1 MIDAHTHPVLIK
13 KYIKKHNLTKNVR
26 EGFNL
31 QNALEPIETFYY
43 QMDNAGI
50 ERSILLPID
59 TKKTFGYRIFDNEII
74 AEICRENDRFIGF
87 ASLDPNS
94 EDCLDNYEKA
104 FHDLNLKGLKLD
116 PSIQY
121 FYPNDFCNKS
131 LIEIYKK
138 CEKENIP
145 ITFHSGLSF
154 IKESV
159 MKYSYPLLFE
169 EVAQRFPKLNIIIA
183 HFGWPWVLETTALSI
198 KYSNIFIDTS
208 CLYAEKPKDFI
219 NYVFNGQIREGFIEN
234 SLRYKV
240 IFGSNHPRI
249 EILKMVE
256 AMRSLKLLDK
266 TFDLIFDKNIR
277 NILEI

>member
-13 KYIKKHNLTKNVR
+13 KYIKKYNLTKNVR

-94 EDCLDNYEKA
+94 RDCLDNYEEA

-121 FYPNDFCNKS
+121 FYPNDFCNKN

-138 CEKENIP
+138 CEKKNIP
-145 ITFHSGLSF
+145 ITF
-154 IKESV
+154 
-159 MKYSYPLLFE
+159 
-169 EVAQRFPKLNIIIA
+169 
-183 HFGWPWVLETTALSI
+183 
-198 KYSNIFIDTS
+198 
-208 CLYAEKPKDFI
+208 
-219 NYVFNGQIREGFIEN
+219 
-234 SLRYKV
+234 
-240 IFGSNHPRI
+240 
-249 EILKMVE
+249 
-256 AMRSLKLLDK
+256 
-266 TFDLIFDKNIR
+266 
-277 NILEI
+277 